1 MASGEEAS
9 EDEQLEF
16 LASAVQEELHVSGEP
31 KEAGAKDGAPS
42 QPNTSSIATLLQNL
56 VRSKDVQAILDVQE
70 EALRKVRKASRSLE
84 QYNTKAEGL
93 LADEGELPVK
103 EAIHD

>member
-1 MASGEEAS
+1 MATASGGEAS
-9 EDEQLEF
+9 EDEQVEF
-16 LASAVQEELHVSGEP
+16 LASAVEEELQVSTDADKQEQEV
-31 KEAGAKDGAPS
+31 EAGAVRG
-42 QPNTSSIATLLQNL
+42 SSSAEDSASSLANLLQNL

-93 LADEGELPVK
+93 LADEG
-103 EAIHD
+103 